1 MFNFPKKKTEVSTE
15 VLIKFIWVSSFLAMI
30 FALPPLALFLGIYF
44 LTGELI
50 IGAVIGFGLHFVILA
65 FSGRISKQ
73 NTLPLELG
81 SIYWHFLDILWV
93 YLFLFLLFIR

>member
-1 MFNFPKKKTEVSTE
+1 MFNFPKKKTEVTTE

-50 IGAVIGFGLHFVILA
+50 IGAVIGFGVHFIILA
-65 FSGRISKQ
+65 FSGKISKKI
-73 NTLPLELG
+73 TKIM
-81 SIYWHFLDILWV
+81 S
-93 YLFLFLLFIR
+93 